1 MRSLTG
7 FSIPHHLLSCR
18 WRRSGHI
25 LGRRQ
30 WSGLLRPFQMI
41 HVLVGFGI
49 EPPPRGTLFGFDYD
63 LGQNLA
69 VDSTDIQ
76 VGVATSEL
84 SESPDILHGTGRR
97 RMLMESHKSSYT
109 GSRA

>member
-1 MRSLTG
+1 
-7 FSIPHHLLSCR
+7 
-18 WRRSGHI
+18 
-25 LGRRQ
+25 
-30 WSGLLRPFQMI
+30 MI
-41 HVLVGFGI
+41 HVNIGFGV
-49 EPPPRGTLFGFDYD
+49 EPPPRGTLFGFDCD

-84 SESPDILHGTGRR
+84 SESPDILYGTGRR
-97 RMLMESHKSSYT
+97 RMSVESHKIPYT